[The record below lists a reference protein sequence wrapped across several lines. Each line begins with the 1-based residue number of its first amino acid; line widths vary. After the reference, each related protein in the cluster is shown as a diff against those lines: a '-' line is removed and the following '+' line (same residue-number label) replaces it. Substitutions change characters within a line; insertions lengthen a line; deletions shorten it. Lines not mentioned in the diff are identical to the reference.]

1 MSCCGQK
8 REAVSSAP
16 RPARV
21 DYAQTRLAFARSPQ
35 PPAAGESVT
44 LKFRNGSA
52 MVVTGASGKRYQFHG
67 KGSMQAVDRGD
78 AELLLASGLFER
90 VWG

>member
-8 REAVSSAP
+8 REALVNTDRFVEKAARDLVS
-16 RPARV
+16 ARV
-21 DYAQTRLAFARSPQ
+21 APP
-35 PPAAGESVT
+35 PPAAGPTVT
-44 LKFRNGSA
+44 LRMRDRSP
-52 MVVTGASGKRYQFHG
+52 MVVQGASGKRYQFHG
-67 KGSMQAVDRGD
+67 AGSMQAIDKHD